1 MVFEPKKITARE
13 AYRQTEIGYK
23 ENCLRELN
31 QAYEIIENTA
41 NQGISK
47 LSLYYHDFVMANK
60 IFAELTSQGYC
71 TCLTYDDTYDDERWK
86 LEVSWSILDVDPNK
100 KYILPMDDTDIENP
114 YGSEKAYAYKHDD
127 GYWDIER
134 FYGEWDGRPT
144 YIIVTAKDIEEA
156 PDWVRAIEPVEVEE

>member
-31 QAYEIIENTA
+31 QAYESIENAA

-60 IFAELTSQGYC
+60 IFGELTSQGYS
-71 TCLTYDDTYDDERWK
+71 TCLTYDRERWE
-86 LEVSWSILDVDPNK
+86 LEVSWSILDVNPNK
-100 KYILPMDDTDIENP
+100 KYILPMEGTDTEMGYKFYAFKVEGQWRTGLATDDSAAD
-114 YGSEKAYAYKHDD
+114 YG
-127 GYWDIER
+127 
-134 FYGEWDGRPT
+134 F
-144 YIIVTAKDIEEA
+144 IVTAKDIEEA

>member
-31 QAYEIIENTA
+31 QAYKSIEYAA

-47 LSLYYHDFVMANK
+47 LSLYYRDFVMANK

-71 TCLTYDDTYDDERWK
+71 TCLTYDRERWE
-86 LEVSWSILDVDPNK
+86 LEVSWSILDVNPDK
-100 KYILPMDDTDIENP
+100 KYILPMDDTRDEFGQVYAVISRGSTSSCWTFNCANNSEEAIEND
-114 YGSEKAYAYKHDD
+114 Y
-127 GYWDIER
+127 
-134 FYGEWDGRPT
+134 
-144 YIIVTAKDIEEA
+144 IVTAKDIEEA

>member
-31 QAYEIIENTA
+31 QAYESIENAA

-60 IFAELTSQGYC
+60 IFGELTSQGYR
-71 TCLTYDDTYDDERWK
+71 TCLTYDDDERWK

-100 KYILPMDDTDIENP
+100 KYILPMDGARTRNYLNEPLNT
-114 YGSEKAYAYKHDD
+114 YTYKGDNGTWLIGFNVTNEGAIME
-127 GYWDIER
+127 GY
-134 FYGEWDGRPT
+134 T
-144 YIIVTAKDIEEA
+144 VTAKDIEEA